1 VLRIRLNACCR
12 CSTAM
17 WMMGLVFDFA
27 VRLGSSLVVVIVRTI
42 MSLLD
47 LDETERRRMIISVK
61 TRDAR

>member
-1 VLRIRLNACCR
+1 
-12 CSTAM
+12 M
-17 WMMGLVFDFA
+17 DLVFGFA
-27 VRLGSSLVVVIVRTI
+27 VRLGSSLVVVIVRTT